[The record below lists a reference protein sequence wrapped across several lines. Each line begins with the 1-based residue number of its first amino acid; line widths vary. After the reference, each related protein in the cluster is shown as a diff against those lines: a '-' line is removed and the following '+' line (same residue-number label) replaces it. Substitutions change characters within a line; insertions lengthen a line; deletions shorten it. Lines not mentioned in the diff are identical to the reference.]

1 MSLHNRAEMREIFE
15 HALKQAEAGRLRLL
29 VPSLAEPLQKRRD
42 MHFHFK
48 PEVFL
53 QVHGRTVFRFP
64 RGTFE
69 LHPGEICVM
78 PARVPH
84 GEVVYDDA
92 HGPFRNL
99 VAGFYSNT
107 LSLHFA
113 HEAAPRRPD
122 IESIEFFDAP
132 NLDAFVTLANSLVH
146 TFHMQAPA
154 RDQVLKGLLM
164 ALLGMFQN
172 IVETGGGSI
181 NGDIGKI
188 FQAKWLVR
196 EQLSSP
202 NLGVKDIAA
211 KLQCSADYLSH
222 LFHEKTGEKLIH
234 YIQRL
239 RVDSATLALETT
251 TLQISEIAYATGFS
265 DPAYFARV
273 FRQHSGVSPQEFR
286 TQLERRRATPEA
298 EPKTVYFDRLDY
310 SYGPGGVAP
319 AESTRASGGR

>member
-1 MSLHNRAEMREIFE
+1 MGLHHRAEMREIFE
-15 HALKQAEAGRLRLL
+15 RALKDAERGKLRLR

-48 PEVFL
+48 PEIFL
-53 QVHGRTVFRFP
+53 QLHGRTVFRFP

-69 LHPGEICVM
+69 LLPGEICVM

-92 HGPFRNL
+92 NGPFRNL

-113 HEAAPRRPD
+113 HEASPRRPD

-132 NLDAFVTLANSLVH
+132 NLEAFITLANSLVQAFH
-146 TFHMQAPA
+146 THAPA
-154 RDQVLKGLLM
+154 RDYVVKGLLL

-172 IVETGGGSI
+172 IVETGSGSL
-181 NGDIGKI
+181 NGDIGKV
-188 FQAKWLVR
+188 FQTKWLVR
-196 EQLSSP
+196 EQLSDP
-202 NLGVKDIAA
+202 NLAVKDIAT
-211 KLQCSADYLSH
+211 KLHCSADYLSH
-222 LFHEKTGEKLIH
+222 LFHERTGEKLIH

-239 RVDSATLALETT
+239 RVESASLALETT
-251 TLQISEIAYATGFS
+251 ALQISEIAYATGFS

-273 FRQHSGVSPQEFR
+273 FRQHTGVSPQEFR
-286 TQLERRRATPEA
+286 NRLERRRATPEA
-298 EPKTVYFDRLDY
+298 DPKTVYFDRLDY
-310 SYGPGGVAP
+310 THGP
-319 AESTRASGGR
+319 TGRSA

>member
-1 MSLHNRAEMREIFE
+1 MGLHHRAEMREIFAR
-15 HALKQAEAGRLRLL
+15 ALEEAERGRLRLR

-48 PEVFL
+48 PEIFL
-53 QVHGRTVFRFP
+53 QLHGRTVFRFP

-92 HGPFRNL
+92 GGAFRNL

-113 HEAAPRRPD
+113 HEASPRRPD
-122 IESIEFFDAP
+122 IEAIEFFDAP
-132 NLDAFVTLANSLVH
+132 NLDAFVTLSSSLVQ
-146 TFHMQAPA
+146 TYHMQAPA

-172 IVETGGGSI
+172 IVETGSGSL
-181 NGDIGKI
+181 NGDIGKV
-188 FQAKWLVR
+188 FQTKWLVR
-196 EQLSSP
+196 EQLSNP

-239 RVDSATLALETT
+239 RIDSASLALETT
-251 TLQISEIAYATGFS
+251 ALQISEIAYATGFS

-273 FRQHSGVSPQEFR
+273 FRQHSGLSPQAFR
-286 TQLERRRATPEA
+286 SELERRRAAPEA

-310 SYGPGGVAP
+310 TYGPAAQPVRP
-319 AESTRASGGR
+319 ASGVS